1 MTSAQRG
8 LGGFADTRFDAS
20 DAVAIRSYGEALIA
34 AARDNPAV
42 VCLGA
47 DLSQPTETIQFRDLF
62 PDRFFMMGIQEA
74 NMVGAAGGMA
84 RLGDIPFA
92 HSFCVFITRRVYDQ
106 VAMQA
111 AYPDLPVK
119 LVGFMPG
126 LTTELGISHQA
137 IDDIALMRA
146 LPNMVVIEPRGP
158 EQIGSAVKAA
168 LDHPGPV
175 YLRLAVAY
183 QAPDPNTPLAPLA
196 LGKGQIVREGKDV
209 AIIACGLM
217 VGQAEQAAEALAD
230 RGISATVINMAS
242 IKPLDRDLVLDAA
255 RTHRALISA
264 ENHSTIGGLG
274 SAIAEVLAV
283 NAVGCPFAMIGLD
296 DVFAEGASLAYLLN
310 KHSMAASDIVARA
323 EAVLSMSGE

>member
-1 MTSAQRG
+1 MMSGKKG
-8 LGGFADTRFDAS
+8 LGGFADTRFDDGTMAT
-20 DAVAIRSYGEALIA
+20 IRTYGDALIA
-34 AARDNPAV
+34 AAKENSDI

-47 DLSQPTETIQFRDLF
+47 DLSQPTETRQFSELF

-74 NMVGAAGGMA
+74 NMVGVAGGMA

-111 AYPDLPVK
+111 AYPNLPVK
-119 LVGFMPG
+119 LVGFIPG
-126 LTTELGISHQA
+126 LSTELGVSHQA

-158 EQIGSAVKAA
+158 EQIGAAMKAS

-175 YLRLAVAY
+175 YLRLAVAR
-183 QAPDPNTPLAPLA
+183 QAPDPGVALEPLT

-217 VGQAEQAAEALAD
+217 VGEAEQAAEALSS
-230 RGISATVINMAS
+230 RGVSTTVVNMAS
-242 IKPLDRDLVLDAA
+242 IKPLDHGLIIQVA
-255 RTHRALISA
+255 RNHRVVISA
-264 ENHSTIGGLG
+264 ENHSTVGGLG
-274 SAIAEVLAV
+274 SAIAETLAL
-283 NAVGCPFAMIGLD
+283 NAVACRFAMIGVG
-296 DVFAEGASLAYLLN
+296 DVFAEGASQSYLFD
-310 KHSMAASDIVARA
+310 KHAMSSKHIVAQA
-323 EAVLSMSGE
+323 EALLA